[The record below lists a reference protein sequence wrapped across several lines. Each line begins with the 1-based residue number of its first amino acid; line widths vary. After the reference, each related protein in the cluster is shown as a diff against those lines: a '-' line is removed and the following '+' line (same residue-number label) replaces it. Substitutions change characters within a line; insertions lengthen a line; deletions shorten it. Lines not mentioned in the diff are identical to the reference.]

1 MNVPLHFIG
10 EDTAPGVKAGGLVSH
25 ELTEVAVECLPK
37 DLPEFIEVDISA
49 LDVGES
55 IHLTGL
61 AVPEGVT
68 LTELAKGE
76 DHDLSVVSIHAR
88 RAVEEPTEAPEA
100 EGGAA
105 EGEAEGGA
113 GEEG

>member
-1 MNVPLHFIG
+1 MRATTSILSVFTSVLLAAPTILPAQPTG
-10 EDTAPGVKAGGLVSH
+10 ATAPNEPMVLRVRDAM
-25 ELTEVAVECLPK
+25 
-37 DLPEFIEVDISA
+37 
-49 LDVGES
+49 
-55 IHLTGL
+55 TGL